1 MYKRPKVNSS
11 RLPKLPTVEKLL
23 FFVMSSHFQGK
34 FMIRVDGSTQ
44 SLHLL
49 SAGKKK
55 KGAPAFPFKNT
66 MWNSHT
72 FVPTSYVGEQ
82 SHDTHNRRDV
92 GLLSV
97 KHLN

>member
-1 MYKRPKVNSS
+1 
-11 RLPKLPTVEKLL
+11 
-23 FFVMSSHFQGK
+23 
-34 FMIRVDGSTQ
+34 MIRVDGSTQ
-44 SLHLL
+44 SLQLL
-49 SAGKKK
+49 SAGKK

-72 FVPTSYVGEQ
+72 LVLTSYVGEQ
-82 SHDTHNRRDV
+82 SHDTHDRRDV